1 MSRKTFPYDGTGL
14 RRSRLYRVE
23 DQVPGLRADTT
34 PPIDPETGQPVAQE
48 PPAGDPPPP
57 AVEEPAGNASTE
69 DWAEF
74 AASLGVEV
82 PEDAG
87 REAIKDLIAEAVEG
101 TPADPSAVEPVE
113 GSEEGEGSGSASDAS
128 AAADEAHDTGD
139 DPFAAAAAT
148 LR

>member
-1 MSRKTFPYDGTGL
+1 MVRKTFLYDGTGP

-23 DQVPGLRADTT
+23 DHVPLPSDTT
-34 PPIDPETGQPVAQE
+34 PPTDPETGQPAAQE

-69 DWAEF
+69 EWAEF

-82 PEDAG
+82 PEDTG

-101 TPADPSAVEPVE
+101 VPADPDAVTPAE
-113 GSEEGEGSGSASDAS
+113 GLEEVEGSGSASDDS

-148 LR
+148 LK